1 MADRLATVNRIYDA
15 FGRRDFAEITSLI
28 DPGIEI
34 DYDGVVLDAAGTYR
48 GLDGMGKLLQ
58 TILQSFDVESF
69 DVQVEELIEAP
80 DGRVVAALHQR
91 GVGRGSGAQ
100 VEIRIAQAWTID
112 DNGVATRWEIFR
124 DREHALEAV
133 GMRSQPG

>member
-1 MADRLATVNRIYDA
+1 MADRVATVQRIYDA
-15 FGRRDFAEITSLI
+15 FARRDFAEITALI
-28 DPGIEI
+28 HPEIEI
-34 DYDGVVLDAAGTYR
+34 VYDGVVLDAAGTYH

-58 TILQSFDVESF
+58 TILQSFDVDSF

-91 GVGRGSGAQ
+91 GVGRTSGAE

-112 DNGVATRWEIFR
+112 DDGMATRWEIFR

-133 GMRSQPG
+133 GGV

>member
-1 MADRLATVNRIYDA
+1 MADRTGTVQRIYDA
-15 FGRRDFAEITSLI
+15 FARRDFAEISALI
-28 DPGIEI
+28 NPEVEI
-34 DYDGVVLDAAGTYR
+34 VYDGVVLDAVGTYR
-48 GLDGMGKLLQ
+48 GLDGMGKLLN
-58 TILQSFDVESF
+58 TILQSFDVDSF

-112 DNGVATRWEIFR
+112 DDGMATRWEIFR

-133 GMRSQPG
+133 GVQSQAG